1 MALRCLWLTR
11 LLPYPPSFGGDF
23 IYSSHLIE
31 SIARAGVE
39 VTVLCTDNGG
49 RPPAVA
55 GVGWR
60 VAPASGRRA
69 AFSLGSPLPA
79 IAYRSSTKALEG
91 RLRDTLSDQV
101 WDAVVFDNVATG
113 WALDLITQA
122 VGSQRPA
129 FVYVSHNHEESVRRQ
144 LASKYKGSP
153 VQRWGLSFDA
163 LKARLLERRLVD
175 AADLVT
181 VNTRED
187 ESLFRERA
195 PEKSFL
201 VVTPGYDGAV
211 NPKRRFTTDLP
222 RRAVLVGSFGWIGK
236 QQNLLAFLRAAAPRF
251 RAAGAEIE
259 VLGSM
264 PSSFARE
271 LRDKFP
277 RVRSTQPAGGL
288 APYLRRARIGVVPE
302 EIGGGFRHK
311 VLEFVFNR
319 VPVAAVSG
327 CVAGTPLLPGES
339 ILEYADL
346 PSLAEGVLQVMDDF
360 DLLARMESAAFD
372 ACSDRFDW
380 SDRGE
385 ILAHALAELADYPL
399 KNRSRSGRQAAIRNL

>member
-1 MALRCLWLTR
+1 LDIDPIGRRTGSR
-11 LLPYPPSFGGDF
+11 R
-23 IYSSHLIE
+23 
-31 SIARAGVE
+31 RAGV
-39 VTVLCTDNGG
+39 
-49 RPPAVA
+49 
-55 GVGWR
+55 
-60 VAPASGRRA
+60 ASGRRA

-79 IAYRSSTKALEG
+79 IAYRSTTKALQYQ
-91 RLRDTLSDQV
+91 LRDALSGQA

-113 WALDLITQA
+113 WALDFVSRI
-122 VGSQRPA
+122 VGAARPA

-144 LASKYKGSP
+144 LASQYRGSP
-153 VQRWGLSFDA
+153 LRRWGLSLDA
-163 LKARLLERRLVD
+163 LKARLLEQRLVD

-195 PEKSFL
+195 PEKKFL

-222 RRAVLVGSFGWIGK
+222 RRAVLVGSFGWIAK
-236 QQNLLAFLRAAAPRF
+236 QHNLLAFLRAAAPLF
-251 RAAGAEIE
+251 QAAGAEIE

-264 PSSFARE
+264 PAGFARE
-271 LRDKFP
+271 LRAKFP

-302 EIGGGFRHK
+302 EIGGGFKHK

-319 VPVAAVSG
+319 VPVAAVAG
-327 CVAGTPLLPGES
+327 CVAGTPLVPDES
-339 ILEYADL
+339 MLSFADL
-346 PSLAEGVLQVMDDF
+346 GGLAEGVLGVMDDL
-360 DLLARMESAAFD
+360 DLLARLEEAAFD

-380 SDRGE
+380 ADRGE
-385 ILAHALAELADYPL
+385 ILARTLAELANSPFEN
-399 KNRSRSGRQAAIRNL
+399 KSRSGREAAI

>member
-11 LLPYPPSFGGDF
+11 LLPYPPSYGGDF

-31 SIARAGVE
+31 SMAGAGVQ

-49 RPPAVA
+49 KPPDAA
-55 GVGWR
+55 GVVWR
-60 VAPASGRRA
+60 ITLSSGRRA
-69 AFSLGSPLPA
+69 SSSLGSPLPA
-79 IAYRSSTKALEG
+79 IAYRSATRALQHQ
-91 RLRDTLSDQV
+91 LRDVLSDQP
-101 WDAVVFDNVATG
+101 WDIVVFDNLATG
-113 WALDLITQA
+113 WALDFVNRI
-122 VGSQRPA
+122 VGSPRPA

-144 LASKYKGSP
+144 LASQYRGSP
-153 VQRWGLSFDA
+153 LRRWGLSLDA

-195 PEKSFL
+195 PEKRFL

-222 RRAVLVGSFGWIGK
+222 RRAILVGSFAWNAK
-236 QQNLLAFLRAAAPRF
+236 QHNLLAFLRAAAPRF
-251 RAAGAEIE
+251 QAAGAEIE

-264 PSSFARE
+264 PPSFARE
-271 LRDKFP
+271 LRAKFP
-277 RVRSTQPAGGL
+277 QVRSTQPAGGL

-302 EIGGGFRHK
+302 EIGGGFKHK

-319 VPVAAVSG
+319 VPVAAVAG
-327 CVAGTPLLPGES
+327 CVAGTPLVPDES
-339 ILEYADL
+339 LLSFGDL
-346 PSLAEGVLQVMDDF
+346 GGLAEGVLGVMDDL
-360 DLLARMESAAFD
+360 DLLARLEEAAFD

-380 SDRGE
+380 ADRGE
-385 ILAHALAELADYPL
+385 ILARTLAELANSPFEN
-399 KNRSRSGRQAAIRNL
+399 KSRSGR